1 MNRKKS
7 LFLIHN
13 RRFGAK
19 VTTKNRKVTS
29 IGGRSSSCGEPH
41 PRSNPR
47 TRCTETRNGKKKSPI
62 PENENKN
69 AVLPVFSTAFPGSG
83 KSLVFRVVL
92 SCFVV
97 LDQVDRASSFTGF
110 FFVFGRQFYR
120 VIFCRYPRKSPAGAC
135 GRREVE
141 KKKRT
146 STPRGLFC
154 FFSLAP
160 RRPPAEEEQAVEEEE
175 GRRHERGES
184 FELMARSSS
193 RSAAQWNVDVHSL
206 RPPRQKTRG
215 VGAV

>member
-1 MNRKKS
+1 MAVAPHLAESPTQDPILEPVAPKHEMEKKRVQS
-7 LFLIHN
+7 QKTKTKTPSYRFFLP
-13 RRFGAK
+13 RFPGPANLWFSELCCR
-19 VTTKNRKVTS
+19 VLLCLIRL
-29 IGGRSSSCGEPH
+29 IEH
-41 PRSNPR
+41 Q
-47 TRCTETRNGKKKSPI
+47 
-62 PENENKN
+62 
-69 AVLPVFSTAFPGSG
+69 VLPV
-83 KSLVFRVVL
+83 
-92 SCFVV
+92 
-97 LDQVDRASSFTGF
+97 